1 MAFRLKLVPE
11 KTSIDFFRWQWATFG
26 VSALMVAAS
35 VVLVIVMG
43 LNFGIDFK
51 GGTTI
56 RTESSQP
63 LDVGAY
69 RAALSP
75 LDLGDVSIT
84 QVFDPTFGPDKQ
96 VAQIRIQAQQGA
108 ESLTPEAIL
117 AVEAALKGA
126 DPAVVFA
133 AVESVGPKVS
143 GELLQS
149 AILAVLAAATGILI
163 YIWMRFEWQFAV
175 GAVAAL
181 VHDVVVTIGVF
192 ALFQLKFDLTIIAAL
207 LTILG
212 YSINDTVVVFDR
224 LRENLIKYKTT
235 PLRDLMNLSVNE
247 TLSRT
252 LMTSGTTLIALIA
265 LLVLGGDVIRGF
277 VFAMTFGVVVGTWSS
292 VFVAKNIVLWLGVK
306 RDWSKPAETPFPGA
320 EQP

>member
-117 AVEAALKGA
+117 AVEAALK
-126 DPAVVFA
+126 
-133 AVESVGPKVS
+133 
-143 GELLQS
+143 
-149 AILAVLAAATGILI
+149 
-163 YIWMRFEWQFAV
+163 
-175 GAVAAL
+175 
-181 VHDVVVTIGVF
+181 
-192 ALFQLKFDLTIIAAL
+192 
-207 LTILG
+207 
-212 YSINDTVVVFDR
+212 
-224 LRENLIKYKTT
+224 
-235 PLRDLMNLSVNE
+235 
-247 TLSRT
+247 
-252 LMTSGTTLIALIA
+252 
-265 LLVLGGDVIRGF
+265 
-277 VFAMTFGVVVGTWSS
+277 
-292 VFVAKNIVLWLGVK
+292 
-306 RDWSKPAETPFPGA
+306 
-320 EQP
+320 